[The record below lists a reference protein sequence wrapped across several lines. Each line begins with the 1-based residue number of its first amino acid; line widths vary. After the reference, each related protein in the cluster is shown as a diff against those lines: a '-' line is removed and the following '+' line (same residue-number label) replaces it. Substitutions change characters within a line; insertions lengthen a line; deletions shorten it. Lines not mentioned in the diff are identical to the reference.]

1 MLEFLKPG
9 TLNVD
14 WVKKWW
20 LYGGISGVAV
30 AVSLF
35 FILVRGCNYGIDFRG
50 GTDVQ
55 VQFTGAPLKDDVVR
69 AAIEKTYPG
78 GNAATFGG
86 AGKNAFLLS
95 IQQEA
100 FIDAAKATMIKA
112 ALDKKFGAGILKTEH
127 GFEVEADR
135 VEIHL
140 TRLVDV
146 KEIDAVFR
154 ELKMPLRP
162 KVERKAAK
170 AGRVEYAIR
179 VRFSEMTAEQK
190 KGIAAT
196 LKEQF
201 KDEFL
206 AYDEGIGIPRLV
218 LSKDVDPSA
227 IAAKLAE
234 AKIPLRGEVEEVN
247 KDRMEYNVYL
257 EGLAQKMASDLKAA
271 FPSHEVSIERVD
283 QVWPKAGAKLRA
295 DAIAAVLYSLLFMA
309 LYIAFRFDLRFAPGA
324 ILSLAHDA
332 IITVGFYAMFNLEF
346 TLSTIAAILTVIG
359 YSINDTIVIYDRIR
373 ENMARVRD
381 RPLPEMVNRAINDMM
396 ARTILTSSLTL
407 FTVFAIFAIAGG
419 SLADFSTALLVGMIS
434 GVYSTIAVAAQ
445 TTLVVDKLW
454 SKSQARK
461 REAVFSE

>member
-1 MLEFLKPG
+1 
-9 TLNVD
+9 
-14 WVKKWW
+14 
-20 LYGGISGVAV
+20 
-30 AVSLF
+30 
-35 FILVRGCNYGIDFRG
+35 
-50 GTDVQ
+50 
-55 VQFTGAPLKDDVVR
+55 
-69 AAIEKTYPG
+69 
-78 GNAATFGG
+78 
-86 AGKNAFLLS
+86 
-95 IQQEA
+95 
-100 FIDAAKATMIKA
+100 
-112 ALDKKFGAGILKTEH
+112 
-127 GFEVEADR
+127 
-135 VEIHL
+135 
-140 TRLVDV
+140 
-146 KEIDAVFR
+146 
-154 ELKMPLRP
+154 
-162 KVERKAAK
+162 
-170 AGRVEYAIR
+170 
-179 VRFSEMTAEQK
+179 
-190 KGIAAT
+190 
-196 LKEQF
+196 
-201 KDEFL
+201 
-206 AYDEGIGIPRLV
+206 
-218 LSKDVDPSA
+218 
-227 IAAKLAE
+227 
-234 AKIPLRGEVEEVN
+234 
-247 KDRMEYNVYL
+247 
-257 EGLAQKMASDLKAA
+257 MASDLRAA